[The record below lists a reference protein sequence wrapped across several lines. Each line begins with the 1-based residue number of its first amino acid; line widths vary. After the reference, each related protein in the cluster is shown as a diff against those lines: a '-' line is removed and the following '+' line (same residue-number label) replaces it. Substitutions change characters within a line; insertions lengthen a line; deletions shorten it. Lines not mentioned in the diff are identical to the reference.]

1 MIVQRFV
8 KWCETANSAQ
18 RVEGATILARAFV
31 EGRITPE
38 ERSGAE
44 AALTLMLDD
53 PSPKVRLAL
62 AEGLADDSRVPRPV
76 LLSLCEDSPAIAC
89 VVASRSPALRD
100 DELIDLAASGPQE
113 LRAAI
118 AGRRLVSTRVAAAI
132 AEVAEPGSCITLLE
146 NRAAVIA
153 GVSFRRIAERHGGN
167 ASVRGALLDRP
178 ELPATV
184 RQTMILRTG
193 QALAALPML
202 RNLVGADRAERL
214 AFDACERATAMLAE
228 TVPEAEIPALVE
240 HLRASGQLNV
250 AFLLRTVCA
259 GNIDLFAAALV
270 RLSSMSERRVR
281 SILAEGRDGAFRTM
295 ITTCGLPS
303 VAAPLFLIAVGVW
316 REIASGKRIVA
327 AEDVPQLIMQRLVAT
342 SADRSRTAGFEAMM
356 RFLYRLAGEI
366 ERDAAREQARK
377 LAA

>member
-8 KWCETANSAQ
+8 KWCETANSAE
-18 RVEGATILARAFV
+18 RAEGATILARAFV
-31 EGRITPE
+31 QSGITAE
-38 ERSGAE
+38 ERSGVE

-62 AEGLADDSRVPRPV
+62 AEGLADDSRVPRAV

-100 DELIDLAASGPQE
+100 DELIDLAASGSAE
-113 LRAAI
+113 LRTAI
-118 AGRRLVSTRVAAAI
+118 ATRSALSTRVAAAI
-132 AEVAEPGSCITLLE
+132 AEVAEPANCVSLLE
-146 NRAAVIA
+146 NRGAAIA
-153 GVSFRRIAERHGGN
+153 SVSFRRIADRHGGS
-167 ASVRGALLDRP
+167 ASVRGALLNRVD
-178 ELPATV
+178 LPATV
-184 RQTMILRTG
+184 RQTLILRTG
-193 QALAALPML
+193 QALAGLPIL

-259 GNIDLFAAALV
+259 GNIDLFAAALA

-295 ITTCGLPS
+295 ITACGLPS
-303 VAAPLFLIAVGVW
+303 VVAPLFLIAVGVW
-316 REIASGKRIVA
+316 REVASGTRVVA
-327 AEDVPQLIMQRLVAT
+327 AEDVPQLIMQRLVAVST
-342 SADRSRTAGFEAMM
+342 SRSRSAGFEAMM
-356 RFLYRLAGEI
+356 RFLGRLAGET
-366 ERDAAREQARK
+366 ERDAAREQARR